1 MGVQPCCCAAVW
13 ALLLLVGCAVP
24 AHAIGGDVTGV
35 WPPAGGTAGGTPVVL
50 FGETYFDVDD
60 VTCVFGAAAVPA
72 AVASPWVADCTSP
85 PGAAGFAS
93 VHLSL
98 NGGVDVGDEVM
109 TEFLYTGALV
119 CGRASCAAWQR
130 SHLP

>member
-1 MGVQPCCCAAVW
+1 MHGRAALL
-13 ALLLLVGCAVP
+13 ALLLLASCAVP
-24 AHAIGGDVTGV
+24 AHAIGGDVSGV
-35 WPPAGGTAGGTPVVL
+35 WPPGGGTAGGTPVVL
-50 FGETYFDVDD
+50 FGETYFEVDD

-72 AVASPWVADCTSP
+72 AVESPWVAHCTSP

-109 TEFLYTGALV
+109 TEFLYTGACLG
-119 CGRASCAAWQR
+119 GRAPFAAW
-130 SHLP
+130 LPTFPP